1 MGSILKSRDIIFLT
15 NVCIVKAVV
24 FPVVQYGCKSWT
36 IKKAEHWRI
45 DAFKLH
51 SWRRLLIV
59 PWTTRRLNQSIL
71 KEINRE
77 YSVGGL
83 MLKLKFQYFGHLMRR
98 ADSLEKTWMLGQ
110 IEGRKRRGR
119 LRMRWW
125 DGITDSVDMNLS
137 KLQEIVKDRGAWRAT
152 VHGVAKSQT
161 RLRDWTT
168 KYPTHKIRDTL
179 DMNTLCS
186 LWSTNVLY
194 KLILLSASHWAPNM
208 F

>member
-1 MGSILKSRDIIFLT
+1 MLLRVL
-15 NVCIVKAVV
+15 
-24 FPVVQYGCKSWT
+24 WT
-36 IKKAEHWRI
+36 A
-45 DAFKLH
+45 
-51 SWRRLLIV
+51 
-59 PWTTRRLNQSIL
+59 RRLNQSIR
-71 KEINRE
+71 KEINPE
-77 YSVGGL
+77 YSLEGL
-83 MLKLKFQYFGHLMRR
+83 RLKLKFQYFGHLMRR